1 MQQSRF
7 GGLARLIGLAAAA
20 LIVMA
25 TIALVHVGLT
35 ASREADTQAA
45 RSEKAL
51 FETFLRGRFHL
62 MARDQLSL
70 AQWDKSVENIVLHFN
85 RRYLRTE
92 VFEPLWYDFAASFN
106 AVVAAD
112 GTVVASAK
120 RDEVTFATDR
130 HRLDGDAARLRDQA
144 VTLFFADRVAVDGG
158 FRRRHVTTTEVGEI
172 AAAGFVEID
181 GLPHVAVAMAIVP
194 DDGSVKLPDG
204 PPMVL
209 LSARPL
215 DRDLV
220 AEFAK
225 DLGFRDLAFVAAADA
240 PPTGWVA
247 RTGDGR
253 SVGAFTWTADTPG
266 ARIWRLIV
274 PLILGAVA
282 VLGAAAFLVARQIGG
297 LSRRLEASE
306 AHNRHVAR
314 HDALSGL
321 ANRREIE
328 ERLAE
333 AIAGLPDRPFAWIA
347 CDLDRFKAVN
357 DTFGH
362 AAGDAVIVAVA
373 DRLRRSVGRA
383 GSIARIGGDEF
394 VVLMTAFC
402 DPPRLAVLCAEISA
416 AIRAPIALADGV
428 ETDVGVS
435 LGIAIADVA
444 GLTGDE
450 ICAQADAALY
460 RAKQRGRGRAVFAH
474 DRAEIDA
481 DPSDASAPAT
491 QEGDRAA

>member
-1 MQQSRF
+1 MEMPRF
-7 GGLARLIGLAAAA
+7 GGLARLIGSAAAA

-25 TIALVHVGLT
+25 TISLVHVGLT

-45 RSEKAL
+45 RSERAL

-85 RRYLRTE
+85 RRYLRNE
-92 VFEPLWYDFAASFN
+92 ILEPLWYDFASSVN
-106 AVVAAD
+106 VVVADD
-112 GTVVASAK
+112 GAVVASAK

-130 HRLDGDAARLRDQA
+130 HRLDGDLARLRDRA
-144 VTLFFADRVAVDGG
+144 VALFFANRVAVDGG
-158 FRRRHVTTTEVGEI
+158 FRQRHVTTTQAGEI
-172 AAAGFVEID
+172 AAVGFVEID
-181 GLPHVAVAMAIVP
+181 GLPHVAAAMAIVP

-209 LSARPL
+209 VSARAL
-215 DRDLV
+215 DRDLL
-220 AEFAK
+220 AEFAT
-225 DLGFRDLAFVAAADA
+225 DLGFRDLAFVAAPDTPSA
-240 PPTGWVA
+240 GWVA
-247 RTGDGR
+247 RTFDGR
-253 SVGAFTWTADTPG
+253 PVGAFTWTNDTPG
-266 ARIWRLIV
+266 ARIWGLIV
-274 PLILGAVA
+274 PLILGSIA
-282 VLGAAAFLVARQIGG
+282 VLGSAAFFVARQIGG
-297 LSRRLEASE
+297 LSHRLEASE
-306 AHNRHVAR
+306 AHNRYVAR

-328 ERLAE
+328 DRLDE
-333 AIAGLPDRPFAWIA
+333 AIGGLPDRPFAWIA

-362 AAGDAVIVAVA
+362 AAGDTVIVTVS
-373 DRLRRSVGRA
+373 DRLRETVGRS

-394 VVLMTAFC
+394 VVLMTAFW

-416 AIRAPIALADGV
+416 AIRAPIALADGG

-444 GLTGDE
+444 GITRDE
-450 ICAQADAALY
+450 ICAAADAALY

-474 DRAEIDA
+474 DGADIDA
-481 DPSDASAPAT
+481 EPPVSTAPAT
-491 QEGDRAA
+491 REPDRAA